1 MMVGFCTLLAGICSG
16 CRLPDQGFKNVSP
29 CYIFEKF
36 DDLEASR
43 RVGNAL
49 RAYDCQYTIPYH
61 TIEFERMETVERT
74 AVLAS

>member
-1 MMVGFCTLLAGICSG
+1 MMIGFCTLLPGIWSG
-16 CRLPDQGFKNVSP
+16 CRLPDQGFENVSP
-29 CYIFEKF
+29 FYMLVGF

-61 TIEFERMETVERT
+61 TIEFERVETVERT